1 MGKDQKRKMSWKEKK
16 NKELNRWS
24 LKKQNEIIN
33 RRNSKDLKIYL
44 KISDKMCLQLNKNHY
59 KQLKVLKLLIQDM
72 IMKLISKKDKKILH
86 QNQKY

>member
-1 MGKDQKRKMSWKEKK
+1 MGKDQKKKMSWKEKK

-44 KISDKMCLQLNKNHY
+44 KTSDKMCLQLNKNHY
-59 KQLKVLKLLIQDM
+59 KQLKVLKLLILDM